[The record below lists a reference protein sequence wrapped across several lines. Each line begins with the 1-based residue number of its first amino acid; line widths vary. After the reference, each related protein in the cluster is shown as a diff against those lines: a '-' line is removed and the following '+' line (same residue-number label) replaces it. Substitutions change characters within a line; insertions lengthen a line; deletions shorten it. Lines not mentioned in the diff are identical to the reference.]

1 MAILWKALDSFG
13 GYTQGGNLTH
23 MGLLELSY
31 MGSCGGRGAQGRG
44 WLSKSGVGTS
54 GVGRETR
61 KDSQIAADA
70 ILIHHT
76 GLGDMLVIQ

>member
-31 MGSCGGRGAQGRG
+31 MGSCGGRGAQGWG
-44 WLSKSGVGTS
+44 LLSKSTS

-61 KDSQIAADA
+61 KDSQIPADA
-70 ILIHHT
+70 ILIHQT
-76 GLGDMLVIQ
+76 GLGDMLVIR